1 MTTPSLTF
9 SGSPKNNANLA
20 KSPQVINAMNL
31 GIAMRDNLVPWREV
45 ARELCIL
52 KDNGEPD
59 TGLAYKIV
67 MEGYEPKTLKTR
79 TRLGWPPVCPT
90 CYQPL
95 PKPPRPARVVR
106 FDPAQMDAVIT
117 FLRAHERPL
126 PRVYARGGKLVKS

>member
-1 MTTPSLTF
+1 
-9 SGSPKNNANLA
+9 
-20 KSPQVINAMNL
+20 MNL
-31 GIAMRDNLVPWREV
+31 GIAMRGNLVPWREV

-106 FDPAQMDAVIT
+106 FDPAQMDAVIA
-117 FLRAHERPL
+117 FLREREKPTI
-126 PRVYARGGKLVKS
+126 RVYGRFGKPAKIGE